1 MAEKDTDCLTM
12 DNVLTLIAGPGRLDE
27 SFISYVD
34 MTLRGAGAEVAPVKW
49 LNYGVAADL
58 PFSDIGC
65 QDAVD
70 LAFEVIEEAPV
81 DAAAQPA
88 GDRRKRMLVADME
101 STIIENEMLDE
112 LAEEADLRPKIE
124 AITARAMH
132 GELDFFAALR
142 ERVSLLSGLDEA
154 ALERTRAKIRF
165 APGAK
170 TLVATMHRHGAFCA
184 LVSGGFSYY
193 TDYVRDTLGFDTE
206 QSNRLEIKDG
216 KLTGEVIAPM
226 LGPDAKR
233 EKLLSL
239 AAEKQIPPTAVLAVG
254 DGANDLD
261 MLAEAGLGVAYHA
274 KPVAARSADARID
287 HADLTALLYLQGYT
301 AEEFVD

>member
-1 MAEKDTDCLTM
+1 MAVKDTDCVTM

-27 SFISYVD
+27 LLVSYVD
-34 MTLRGAGAEVAPVKW
+34 LTLRGAGAAVAPVEW
-49 LNYGVAADL
+49 LNYGMAADL
-58 PFSDIGC
+58 HFRDIGC
-65 QDAVD
+65 QDAID
-70 LAFEVIEEAPV
+70 LAFEVIEDAPI

-88 GDRRKRMLVADME
+88 ADRRKRMLIADME

-124 AITARAMH
+124 DITARAMH

-142 ERVSLLSGLDEA
+142 ERVSLLAGLDEE
-154 ALERTRAKIRF
+154 ALERTRAKIHF
-165 APGAK
+165 TPGAK

-193 TDYVRDTLGFDTE
+193 TRYVRETLGFDTD

-216 KLTGEVIAPM
+216 KLTGEVIEPI

-239 AAEKQIPPTAVLAVG
+239 SAEKQIPPNDVLAVG
-254 DGANDLD
+254 DGANDLH
-261 MLAEAGLGVAYHA
+261 MLDEAGLGVAYHA
-274 KPVAARSADARID
+274 KPVTARAADARID